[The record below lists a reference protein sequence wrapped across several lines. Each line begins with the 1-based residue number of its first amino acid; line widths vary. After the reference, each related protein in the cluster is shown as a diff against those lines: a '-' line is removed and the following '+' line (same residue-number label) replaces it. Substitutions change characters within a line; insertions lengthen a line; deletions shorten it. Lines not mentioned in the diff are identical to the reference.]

1 MVKTRKKFQDYLLN
15 PITNAFYLDAT
26 NTEEVESYI
35 KTLKNNKSTG
45 PSSIPNKLFKQFKK
59 PLSGPVSLLINLTFS
74 EGRSP
79 TILKIGKIYP
89 IYKKQNKTEVTN
101 YRPISLLSNISKIM
115 EKMVHNRLYM
125 FLEQN
130 NALYDFQFGF
140 RNNHSTNHALI
151 EITEQIRNA
160 CDKNLYTCGVYLDL
174 QKAFDTVNH
183 EILLKKLEYY
193 GIKGTSYNWFQS
205 FLCGRMQFTQIK
217 DSESSLKTIS
227 HDVPQGSVLGPLLFI
242 IFINDMHNS
251 IEHSKM
257 HHYADDTNLLL
268 TDNSLKK
275 INKYVNHDLSL
286 LCHWLRANKLSLNT
300 SKTEII
306 IFRPKNKQINK
317 KLNFRISAQKIDICN
332 KVQYLRVVLEENL
345 EWNTYLNTL
354 KLKLNRAIG
363 LLCKIRHYVPKF
375 LLKTLYYTI
384 FHSHLIY
391 ACQIWGQSS
400 NTLNKIQPLQDKAV
414 RIINFKPDNQN
425 VGELYKRDKIL
436 KVSDY
441 IKLLNSLFVREVLL
455 NSSIPPFQNFFTKSE
470 NLHQHNTRHVQQNSV
485 ILSQRNSVFYGIK
498 SIQHQAATTWNQLQN
513 EVNLD
518 LLQNLRSKTKE
529 YITTK
534 ILNTY

>member
-1 MVKTRKKFQDYLLN
+1 
-15 PITNAFYLDAT
+15 
-26 NTEEVESYI
+26 
-35 KTLKNNKSTG
+35 
-45 PSSIPNKLFKQFKK
+45 
-59 PLSGPVSLLINLTFS
+59 
-74 EGRSP
+74 
-79 TILKIGKIYP
+79 
-89 IYKKQNKTEVTN
+89 
-101 YRPISLLSNISKIM
+101 
-115 EKMVHNRLYM
+115 
-125 FLEQN
+125 
-130 NALYDFQFGF
+130 
-140 RNNHSTNHALI
+140 
-151 EITEQIRNA
+151 
-160 CDKNLYTCGVYLDL
+160 
-174 QKAFDTVNH
+174 
-183 EILLKKLEYY
+183 
-193 GIKGTSYNWFQS
+193 
-205 FLCGRMQFTQIK
+205 MQFTQIK

-227 HDVPQGSVLGPLLFI
+227 HGVPQGSVLGPLLFI

-275 INKYVNHDLSL
+275 INKYVNPDLSL

-332 KVQYLRVVLEENL
+332 KVQYLGVVLEENL
-345 EWNTYLNTL
+345 EWNTHLNTL
-354 KLKLNRAIG
+354 KLKLNRAIV

-391 ACQIWGQSS
+391 TCQIWGQGS

-414 RIINFKPDNQN
+414 RIINFKPDNHN

-436 KVSDY
+436 KVSVY
-441 IKLLNSLFVREVLL
+441 IKLLNSLFVRDVLL

-470 NLHQHNTRHVQQNSV
+470 NLHQHNTRHAQQNSV
-485 ILSQRNSVFYGIK
+485 VLSQRNSVFYGIK

-518 LLQNLRSKTKE
+518 LLQNLR
-529 YITTK
+529 
-534 ILNTY
+534 

>member
-1 MVKTRKKFQDYLLN
+1 M
-15 PITNAFYLDAT
+15 
-26 NTEEVESYI
+26 ESYI

-115 EKMVHNRLYM
+115 EKMVHDRLYM

-257 HHYADDTNLLL
+257 HQMTQTCY
-268 TDNSLKK
+268 
-275 INKYVNHDLSL
+275 
-286 LCHWLRANKLSLNT
+286 
-300 SKTEII
+300 
-306 IFRPKNKQINK
+306 
-317 KLNFRISAQKIDICN
+317 
-332 KVQYLRVVLEENL
+332 
-345 EWNTYLNTL
+345 
-354 KLKLNRAIG
+354 
-363 LLCKIRHYVPKF
+363 
-375 LLKTLYYTI
+375 
-384 FHSHLIY
+384 
-391 ACQIWGQSS
+391 
-400 NTLNKIQPLQDKAV
+400 
-414 RIINFKPDNQN
+414 
-425 VGELYKRDKIL
+425 
-436 KVSDY
+436 
-441 IKLLNSLFVREVLL
+441 
-455 NSSIPPFQNFFTKSE
+455 
-470 NLHQHNTRHVQQNSV
+470 
-485 ILSQRNSVFYGIK
+485 
-498 SIQHQAATTWNQLQN
+498 
-513 EVNLD
+513 
-518 LLQNLRSKTKE
+518 
-529 YITTK
+529 
-534 ILNTY
+534 

>member
-1 MVKTRKKFQDYLLN
+1 MCFI
-15 PITNAFYLDAT
+15 PI
-26 NTEEVESYI
+26 
-35 KTLKNNKSTG
+35 
-45 PSSIPNKLFKQFKK
+45 Q
-59 PLSGPVSLLINLTFS
+59 
-74 EGRSP
+74 
-79 TILKIGKIYP
+79 
-89 IYKKQNKTEVTN
+89 
-101 YRPISLLSNISKIM
+101 SKAI
-115 EKMVHNRLYM
+115 
-125 FLEQN
+125 
-130 NALYDFQFGF
+130 QFGF

-205 FLCGRMQFTQIK
+205 CLCGRMQFTQIK

-227 HDVPQGSVLGPLLFI
+227 HGVPQGSVLGPLLFI

-251 IEHSKM
+251 IELSKM
-257 HHYADDTNLLL
+257 HHYADDTNLLP

-332 KVQYLRVVLEENL
+332 KVQYLGVV
-345 EWNTYLNTL
+345 
-354 KLKLNRAIG
+354 
-363 LLCKIRHYVPKF
+363 KF
-375 LLKTLYYTI
+375 LLKTLHYTI

-414 RIINFKPDNQN
+414 RIINFKPDNHN
-425 VGELYKRDKIL
+425 VEELYKRDKIL

-441 IKLLNSLFVREVLL
+441 IKLLNSLFVRDVLL

-470 NLHQHNTRHVQQNSV
+470 NLHQHNTRHAQQNSV

-498 SIQHQAATTWNQLQN
+498 SIQHQVATTWNQLQN